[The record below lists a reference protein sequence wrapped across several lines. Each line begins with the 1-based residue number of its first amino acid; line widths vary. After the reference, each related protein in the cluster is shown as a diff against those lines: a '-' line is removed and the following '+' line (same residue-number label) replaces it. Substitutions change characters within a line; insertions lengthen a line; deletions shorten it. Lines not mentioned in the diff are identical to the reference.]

1 MEQSLGYKFLLPDP
15 KAEVYYRP
23 LHFQYESY
31 ANFIKHR
38 LKDILTVRR
47 TLLTFKNGTESIVLE
62 IDDVKIS
69 APDFSPIVASIKG
82 QSYEALVTFTVNIY
96 RQVMT
101 KEGLSVTKINSYEGT
116 DSHLIKLPLLIGY
129 GNKNALD
136 PSKYVVPNSIGG
148 VFINKQSIEKL
159 GINMIDKIT
168 TWPKFREVKPNSFT
182 LSFSSISPSHVVPA
196 RYRHYKILLDVNQPD
211 NFVISSAKTFISV
224 NVIVMVQ
231 FLTDVS
237 LEFVAR
243 NLCFDMPP
251 QAAHLAAALVESA
264 RAVPTG
270 GDIPAYVDAL
280 IAAEHAKQKSPLSR
294 EEFRYEMLSNFLPHM
309 QDSPN
314 QLKGLYLLS
323 LVRKMVYC
331 VFFPDRYPDR
341 DSLVCHRVYTYG
353 RYFEALAMDELE
365 TYIGNIRN
373 DILANHKNRGTC
385 TVNIHVLTTPGF
397 NHAYAALLSGK
408 FRKSDGSFRTHPHY
422 SWMQSISIPR
432 SVGFYPEQV
441 KISKMFKV
449 RKYHPSQY
457 GYFCASDVPER
468 GPQVGLISQLAVLT
482 SISNIRTADFVALTK
497 SVCDY
502 VRSYPPRDISFFE
515 TGFAVTVEN
524 ALVASLNPA
533 VVDAFVLDL
542 RRRKRLGLFGG
553 NREISVALVRDRI
566 NEVRINFGAG
576 RLIRPLLVVENGVL
590 LMDEEMARLE
600 REAPGMTFSD
610 VQREFPHVIEMVDVE
625 QFSFSNVCDSVQRF
639 RTLPPEERALYDFC
653 DFPAEFRDGYV
664 ASALVGI
671 NHNSAPRA
679 ILGCAQAKQAISCL
693 SADLRNKV
701 DNGIHLMFPERP
713 IVVSKALETSKI
725 ADNCFGQHVTIAL
738 MSFRGMNQEDGI
750 ILKRQFAERG
760 GLDILTC
767 KKYQVE
773 IPLENFNN
781 RERVRSAAY
790 CKIDVNGVVRLNAFL
805 EHGDAIARN
814 VSSRTLDDD
823 FVADNQI
830 SFDIAE
836 RYSDIYAARVE
847 RVQADLTDKVKVR
860 ALTVRERRAILGD
873 KFTTRTSQKGTVAY
887 VADESELP
895 YDEDGVTPDVIIN
908 STSIFSRKTLSMLME
923 VILTTAYGQKPFAED
938 GSNRPICFPSTN
950 ETDFETYIE
959 FARRC
964 YARAHPEAAVAGG
977 AGDGD
982 GGLGAEAES
991 SVFCERVLFDPETDE
1006 PFAARVFFGPLYY
1019 LRLRHLTLD
1028 KATVRCRG
1036 RKTKLIRQ
1044 ANEGR
1049 KRGGGIKVGE
1059 MERDC
1064 MVSHGAAFTVTEILR
1079 DSEEDSQEVLVCEN
1093 CGDIAARLNGTHVCI
1108 RCSKMSLSPVLT
1120 RMDSTHVSKV
1130 FTTQMNAR
1138 GVKIRV
1144 EFEKHDPCFYASPT
1158 ALSLEPDEAL
1168 FSTED

>member
-1 MEQSLGYKFLLPDP
+1 MEQALGYKFLLPDP
-15 KAEVYYRP
+15 KDNVYYRP

-38 LKDILTVRR
+38 LKDILTVQC

-69 APDFSPIVASIKG
+69 APEFSPIVASIKG
-82 QSYEALVTFTVNIY
+82 HSYEALVTFTVNIY
-96 RQVMT
+96 RHVMT
-101 KEGLSVTKINSYEGT
+101 KDGLTVTKINSYEGN

-136 PSKYVVPNSIGG
+136 PSKFVVPNAIGG

-159 GINMIDKIT
+159 GINMIEKIT
-168 TWPKFREVKPNSFT
+168 TWPKFRPVKSNSFT
-182 LSFSSISPSHVVPA
+182 LSFSSISPGHVLPA

-211 NFVISSAKTFISV
+211 NFVISSAKTFITV

-231 FLTDVS
+231 FLADVT

-251 QAAHLAAALVESA
+251 EAVHLATALVESA
-264 RAVPTG
+264 KTVPVG
-270 GDIPAYVDAL
+270 ADIAEYVNSL
-280 IAAEHAKQKSPLSR
+280 ITAEHAKQKSLLSR
-294 EEFRYEMLSNFLPHM
+294 DEFRYEMLNNFLPHM

-331 VFFPDRYPDR
+331 VFFPQRYPDR

-397 NHAYAALLSGK
+397 NHAFAALLSGK

-482 SISNIRTADFVALTK
+482 SISNIRTSDFIELTK
-497 SVCDY
+497 RVCDY
-502 VRSYPPRDISFFE
+502 VRSYPQKDISYFE
-515 TGFAVTVEN
+515 TGYAVTVEN
-524 ALVASLNPA
+524 ALVASLNPEI
-533 VVDAFVLDL
+533 VDAFVLDM
-542 RRRKRLGLFGG
+542 RRRKRLGFFG
-553 NREISVALVRDRI
+553 NREISVALVRDRM

-590 LMDEEMARLE
+590 VMDAEIERLQ
-600 REAPGMTFSD
+600 RDISALTFSD
-610 VQREFPHVIEMVDVE
+610 ILREFPHVIEIVDVE

-639 RTLPPEERALYDFC
+639 RTLSPEERALYDFC

-664 ASALVGI
+664 ASSLVGI

-701 DNGIHLMFPERP
+701 DNGIHLMFAERP

-725 ADNCFGQHVTIAL
+725 ADNCFGHHVTIAL
-738 MSFRGMNQEDGI
+738 MSYKGMNQEDGI

-781 RERVRSAAY
+781 RERVRSSAY
-790 CKIDVNGVVRLNAFL
+790 SKIDVNGVVRLNAFL
-805 EHGDAIARN
+805 EQGDAIARN

-836 RYSDIYAARVE
+836 RYSDIYASRVE

-860 ALTVRERRAILGD
+860 ALTVRERRPILGD

-887 VADESELP
+887 IADETELP
-895 YDEDGVTPDVIIN
+895 YDENGITPDVIIN

-923 VILTTAYGQKPFAED
+923 VILTTAYGHKPFAED

-959 FARRC
+959 FARHC
-964 YARAHPEAAVAGG
+964 YSLSHPGVEK
-977 AGDGD
+977 DD
-982 GGLGAEAES
+982 PEAES
-991 SVFCERVLFDPETDE
+991 RVFCERVLFDPETDE
-1006 PFAARVFFGPLYY
+1006 PYAARVFFGPLYY

-1049 KRGGGIKVGE
+1049 RRGGGIKIGE

-1064 MVSHGAAFTVTEILR
+1064 MISHGAAFTVSEILR
-1079 DSEEDSQEVLVCEN
+1079 DSEEDAQEVFVCEN

-1108 RCSKMSLSPVLT
+1108 RCSKLSLSPVLT
-1120 RMDSTHVSKV
+1120 RLDSTHVSKV

-1138 GVKIRV
+1138 GIKIRV
-1144 EFEKHDPCFYASPT
+1144 EFEKQDPCFYGSPKQF
-1158 ALSLEPDEAL
+1158 SLAPEEAL
-1168 FSTED
+1168 FAQED

>member
-1 MEQSLGYKFLLPDP
+1 MEQALGYKFLLPDP
-15 KAEVYYRP
+15 KDDVYYRP

-69 APDFSPIVASIKG
+69 APEFSPIVASIKG
-82 QSYEALVTFTVNIY
+82 HSYEALVTFTVNIY
-96 RQVMT
+96 RHVMT
-101 KEGLSVTKINSYEGT
+101 KDGLTVTKINSYEGT
-116 DSHLIKLPLLIGY
+116 DSHLVKLPLLIGY

-136 PSKYVVPNSIGG
+136 PSKFVVPNAIGG

-159 GINMIDKIT
+159 GINMIEKIT
-168 TWPKFREVKPNSFT
+168 TWPKFRAVKANSFT
-182 LSFSSISPSHVVPA
+182 LSFSSISPTHVMPA
-196 RYRHYKILLDVNQPD
+196 RYRHYKIALDMNQPE
-211 NFVISSAKTFISV
+211 NFVISSAKTFITV

-231 FLTDVS
+231 FLADVT

-251 QAAHLAAALVESA
+251 EAVHLATALVESA
-264 RAVPTG
+264 KTVPVG
-270 GDIPAYVDAL
+270 ADVAEYVNAL
-280 IAAEHAKQKSPLSR
+280 IAAEHAKQKSPLSK
-294 EEFRYEMLSNFLPHM
+294 EEFRYEMLNNFLPHM

-323 LVRKMVYC
+323 LVRKMVFC
-331 VFFPDRYPDR
+331 VFFPNRYPDR

-385 TVNIHVLTTPGF
+385 TVSIHVLTTPGF
-397 NHAYAALLSGK
+397 NHAFAALLSGK

-449 RKYHPSQY
+449 RMYHPSQY
-457 GYFCASDVPER
+457 GFFCPSDVPER
-468 GPQVGLISQLAVLT
+468 GPQVGLISQLSVLA
-482 SISNIRTADFVALTK
+482 SISNIRTSDFVELTK
-497 SVCDY
+497 RVCDY
-502 VRSYPPRDISFFE
+502 VRSYPARDISYFE

-533 VVDAFVLDL
+533 IVDEFVLDL
-542 RRRKRLGLFGG
+542 RRRKRLGFFG
-553 NREISVALVRDRI
+553 NREIGVALVRDRM

-590 LMDEEMARLE
+590 VMDAEAERLE
-600 REAPGMTFSD
+600 RDIAAMTFSD
-610 VQREFPHVIEMVDVE
+610 VLREFPHVIEVVDVE

-639 RTLPPEERALYDFC
+639 RTLPPEERALFDFC

-664 ASALVGI
+664 ASSLVGI

-701 DNGIHLMFPERP
+701 DNGIHLMYAERP

-725 ADNCFGQHVTIAL
+725 ADNCFGNHVTIAL

-750 ILKRQFAERG
+750 ILKKQFAERG

-790 CKIDVNGVVRLNAFL
+790 SKIDVNGVVRLNAFL
-805 EHGDAIARN
+805 EQGDAIARN

-887 VADESELP
+887 VADETELP

-923 VILTTAYGQKPFAED
+923 VILTTAYGHKPFAED

-964 YARAHPEAAVAGG
+964 YALSHPEAAE
-977 AGDGD
+977 DD
-982 GGLGAEAES
+982 PEFES
-991 SVFCERVLFDPETDE
+991 RVFCERVLFDPETDE

-1049 KRGGGIKVGE
+1049 RRGGGIKIGE

-1064 MVSHGAAFTVTEILR
+1064 MISHGAAFTVSEILR
-1079 DSEEDSQEVLVCEN
+1079 DSEEDAQEVFVCEN

-1138 GVKIRV
+1138 GIKIRV
-1144 EFEKHDPCFYASPT
+1144 EFEKQDPCFYGTPKRF
-1158 ALSLEPDEAL
+1158 SLAPDESL
-1168 FSTED
+1168 FSPED

>member
-1 MEQSLGYKFLLPDP
+1 MEQALGYKFLLPDP
-15 KAEVYYRP
+15 KDDVYYRP

-38 LKDILTVRR
+38 LKDILTCARS
-47 TLLTFKNGTESIVLE
+47 LLTFKNGTESIVLE

-69 APDFSPIVASIKG
+69 APEFSPIVASIKG
-82 QSYEALVTFTVNIY
+82 HSYEALVTFTVNIY
-96 RQVMT
+96 RHVMT
-101 KEGLSVTKINSYEGT
+101 KDGLTVTKINSYEVT
-116 DSHLIKLPLLIGY
+116 DSHLVKLPLLIGY
-129 GNKNALD
+129 GNKNALG
-136 PSKYVVPNSIGG
+136 PLQVRGPEAIGG

-159 GINMIDKIT
+159 GINMIEKIT
-168 TWPKFREVKPNSFT
+168 TWPKFRAVKANSFT
-182 LSFSSISPSHVVPA
+182 LSFSSISPVHVMPA

-211 NFVISSAKTFISV
+211 NFVISSAKTFITV

-231 FLTDVS
+231 FLADVT

-251 QAAHLAAALVESA
+251 EAAHLATA
-264 RAVPTG
+264 RGEREDRARGADV
-270 GDIPAYVDAL
+270 AEYVNGL
-280 IAAEHAKQKSPLSR
+280 MPAEHAKQKSTLSK

-309 QDSPN
+309 QDSAN

-323 LVRKMVYC
+323 LVRKMVFC
-331 VFFPDRYPDR
+331 VFFPETVPGR

-397 NHAYAALLSGK
+397 NHAFAALLSGK

-449 RKYHPSQY
+449 RMYPTSQY
-457 GYFCASDVPER
+457 GFFCASDVPER
-468 GPQVGLISQLAVLT
+468 GAAGRAHLAALRARLH
-482 SISNIRTADFVALTK
+482 IEHATADFVELTK
-497 SVCDY
+497 RVCDY
-502 VRSYPPRDISFFE
+502 VRSYPARDISYFE

-533 VVDAFVLDL
+533 IVDAFVLDL
-542 RRRKRLGLFGG
+542 RRRKRVGFFG
-553 NREISVALVRDRI
+553 NREIGVALVQRM

-590 LMDEEMARLE
+590 VMDAEGQRLE
-600 REAPGMTFSD
+600 RDLAAMTFSD
-610 VQREFPHVIEMVDVE
+610 VLREFPHVIEIVDVE

-639 RTLPPEERALYDFC
+639 RTLPPEERRALRLLRL
-653 DFPAEFRDGYV
+653 PGRV
-664 ASALVGI
+664 
-671 NHNSAPRA
+671 PRRVRGLLARGHQPQLRAGA

-693 SADLRNKV
+693 TADLRNKV
-701 DNGIHLMFPERP
+701 DNGIHLMFAERP

-725 ADNCFGQHVTIAL
+725 ADNCFGHHVTIAL

-773 IPLENFNN
+773 IPLENFNKP
-781 RERVRSAAY
+781 ERVASAAY
-790 CKIDVNGVVRLNAFL
+790 SKIDVNAWVRLNAFL
-805 EHGDAIARN
+805 EQGDAIARN

-836 RYSDIYAARVE
+836 ATRTSTPRAWRL
-847 RVQADLTDKVKVR
+847 QADLTDKVKVR
-860 ALTVRERRAILGD
+860 ALTVPERRAILGD

-887 VADESELP
+887 VADETELP
-895 YDEDGVTPDVIIN
+895 YDENGMHPIPDVIIN

-923 VILTTAYGQKPFAED
+923 VILTTAYGTQSLRRGTAPTAR
-938 GSNRPICFPSTN
+938 SASPAPTRPTSQ
-950 ETDFETYIE
+950 TYI
-959 FARRC
+959 AVAPRRC
-964 YARAHPEAAVAGG
+964 YALSHPRGRSG
-977 AGDGD
+977 PTP
-982 GGLGAEAES
+982 S
-991 SVFCERVLFDPETDE
+991 SEHRVFCERVLFDPRPTE

-1036 RKTKLIRQ
+1036 AQ
-1044 ANEGR
+1044 DQAHPAANEGR
-1049 KRGGGIKVGE
+1049 RRPRIKIGE
-1059 MERDC
+1059 MDADS
-1064 MVSHGAAFTVTEILR
+1064 MISHGAAFTVAEILAR
-1079 DSEEDSQEVLVCEN
+1079 LREDAQEVLVCEN

-1108 RCSKMSLSPVLT
+1108 RCSKMSLSPVCT

-1130 FTTQMNAR
+1130 FHRTMKRAAI
-1138 GVKIRV
+1138 KIRV
-1144 EFEKHDPCFYASPT
+1144 EFEKQDPCFYGTPKRF
-1158 ALSLEPDEAL
+1158 SLRRHESL
-1168 FSTED
+1168 FSPED

>member
-1 MEQSLGYKFLLPDP
+1 MEQTLGYKFLSPDP
-15 KAEVYYRP
+15 KDGVYYRP

-31 ANFIKHR
+31 ANFIQHR

-69 APDFSPIVASIKG
+69 APEFSPIVASIKG
-82 QSYEALVTFTVNIY
+82 HSYEALVTFTVNIY
-96 RQVMT
+96 RHVMT
-101 KEGLSVTKINSYEGT
+101 KDGITVTKINSYEGN

-136 PSKYVVPNSIGG
+136 PSKYVVPNAIGG

-159 GINMIDKIT
+159 GINMIEKIT
-168 TWPKFREVKPNSFT
+168 TWPKFRAVKANSFT
-182 LSFSSISPSHVVPA
+182 LSFSSISPGHVMPA
-196 RYRHYKILLDVNQPD
+196 RYRHYKILLDVAQPE
-211 NFVISSAKTFISV
+211 NFVISSAKTFVTV

-231 FLTDVS
+231 FLADVS
-237 LEFVAR
+237 LDFIAR

-251 QAAHLAAALVESA
+251 EAVYLAHALVESA
-264 RAVPTG
+264 RAVPG
-270 GDIPAYVDAL
+270 ADVAEHVNAL
-280 IAAEHAKQKSPLSR
+280 IAAEYAKQKSPLSR
-294 EEFRYEMLSNFLPHM
+294 DEFRYEMLNNFLPHM

-323 LVRKMVYC
+323 LVRKLLYC
-331 VFFPDRYPDR
+331 VFFPQRYPDR
-341 DSLVCHRVYTYG
+341 DSLICHRVFTYG

-373 DILANHKNRGTC
+373 DILTNHKNRGTC

-397 NHAYAALLSGK
+397 NHAFAALLSGK

-457 GYFCASDVPER
+457 GYFCPSDVPER
-468 GPQVGLISQLAVLT
+468 GPQVGLISQLSVLA
-482 SISNIRTADFVALTK
+482 SVSNIRTADFIALTK

-502 VRSYPPRDISFFE
+502 VRSYPQSDISHFE

-542 RRRKRLGLFGG
+542 RRRKRLGLFG
-553 NREISVALVRDRI
+553 NREIGVALVRDRL

-576 RLIRPLLVVENGVL
+576 RLIRPLLVVEGGVL
-590 LMDEEMARLE
+590 VMDAELERLE
-600 REAPGMTFSD
+600 REAGAMTFSD
-610 VQREFPHVIEMVDVE
+610 IQREFPHVVEMVDVE

-693 SADLRNKV
+693 SADLRNKI
-701 DNGIHLMFPERP
+701 DNGIHLMYPERP
-713 IVVSKALETSKI
+713 IVLSKALETSKI
-725 ADNCFGQHVTIAL
+725 ADNCFGHHVTVAL
-738 MSFRGMNQEDGI
+738 MSYRGMNQEDGI
-750 ILKRQFAERG
+750 IIKRQFAERG

-781 RERVRSAAY
+781 RERVRSSAY
-790 CKIDVNGVVRLNAFL
+790 SKIDVNGVVRLNAFL
-805 EHGDAIARN
+805 EQGDAIARN

-836 RYSDIYAARVE
+836 RYSDIYSSRVE
-847 RVQADLTDKVKVR
+847 RVQVDLTDKVKVR

-873 KFTTRTSQKGTVAY
+873 KFTTRTSQKGTVAR
-887 VADESELP
+887 VVDESELP

-908 STSIFSRKTLSMLME
+908 STSIFSRKTLSMLVE
-923 VILTTAYGQKPFAED
+923 VILTTAYGHKPFAED
-938 GSNRPICFPSTN
+938 GSNRPICFPSSN
-950 ETDFETYIE
+950 DTDFETYID

-964 YARAHPEAAVAGG
+964 FELSHPGAAGSP
-977 AGDGD
+977 
-982 GGLGAEAES
+982 EAES
-991 SVFCERVLFDPETDE
+991 RVFCERVLYDPETDA
-1006 PFAARVFFGPLYY
+1006 PYPSRVFFGPLYY

-1049 KRGGGIKVGE
+1049 RRGGGIKVGE

-1064 MVSHGAAFTVTEILR
+1064 LISHGAAFTVTEILR
-1079 DSEEDSQEVLVCEN
+1079 DSEEDAQEVLVCEN
-1093 CGDIAARLNGTHVCI
+1093 CGDIATRVNGTHACL
-1108 RCSKMSLSPVLT
+1108 RCSKLSLSPVLT
-1120 RMDSTHVSKV
+1120 RLDTTHVSKV

-1138 GVKIRV
+1138 GIKIRV
-1144 EFEKHDPCFYASPT
+1144 EFEKQDPCFYAGS
-1158 ALSLEPDEAL
+1158 AGASLAPDPGL
-1168 FSTED
+1168 FAEEE